1 MSTVSNVLNGRSGR
15 MRPATRRRVDRAI
28 ARLRYRPNRAARQ
41 LRTGHARTIALVVP
55 SVANPFWGSF
65 AVYVESAARAHG
77 YQVVLCN
84 TDRDR
89 ARERAY
95 VAGLWRDGI
104 RDVILGSSLPSLD
117 HIADLMAR
125 GLTVVALGL
134 PSHGDAVV
142 PAASIS
148 VDNRH
153 GSLLATR
160 HLLGQGHRRIAFIS
174 DLARFTSRVERYRGY
189 RDALVHAG
197 LAMDPALVWRR
208 GADTMSRD
216 AEGAEVGQI
225 GIRHLLKAPSPPTA
239 VVAANDLCAFG
250 VLAAA
255 RELGL
260 IVPRDLSVVGFDDID
275 LARLANPPLT
285 TVRQPADELARIA
298 VDEVLRAAAQRPAQE
313 PATLVV
319 RPRLMVRASTAPP
332 RASSARRG
340 AFTAALRTARR
351 PRAGD
356 ARLLAGSVGE
366 EVVGVRRRSARMLV
380 HESGANVAR
389 LRATRRRGDD
399 GQAQG

>member
-1 MSTVSNVLNGRSGR
+1 MTRDARWQGGTGLADPTTIRDVARLARVSVSTVSNVLNGRSRR

-28 ARLRYRPNRAARQ
+28 VRLGYHPNRAARQ

-65 AVYVESAARAHG
+65 AVYVESAAMAHG

-89 ARERAY
+89 AREHAY

-134 PSHGDAVV
+134 PPGAGGIP

-148 VDNRH
+148 VDNH
-153 GSLLATR
+153 QGGLLATR
-160 HLLGQGHRRIAFIS
+160 HVLRQGHRRIAFLS

-189 RDALVHAG
+189 RDALAHAG
-197 LAMDPALVWRR
+197 LAPDPALVWMR

-216 AEGAEVGQI
+216 AGGADIGRVGT
-225 GIRHLLKAPSPPTA
+225 RRLLAGRKPPTA
-239 VVAANDLCAFG
+239 IVTGNDLCAFG

-260 IVPRDLSVVGFDDID
+260 SVPRDLSVVGFDDID

-285 TVRQPADELARIA
+285 TVRQPARELARMA
-298 VDEVLRAAAQRPAQE
+298 VDQVLRAAVQRLE
-313 PATLVV
+313 RETATLVV

-332 RASSARRG
+332 RGSRAR
-340 AFTAALRTARR
+340 
-351 PRAGD
+351 
-356 ARLLAGSVGE
+356 VGE
-366 EVVGVRRRSARMLV
+366 GETP
-380 HESGANVAR
+380 VAS
-389 LRATRRRGDD
+389 RGRH
-399 GQAQG
+399 A